1 MKNKILTLITAA
13 AVLLSVQCKKEECEP
28 EPCVMSE
35 RCFIVPEY
43 HPCWPTDPVY
53 YYDQAEKRCKIIPEG
68 LCPFVEIPFQTLEDC
83 KNNCNC
89 E

>member
-1 MKNKILTLITAA
+1 
-13 AVLLSVQCKKEECEP
+13 
-28 EPCVMSE
+28 
-35 RCFIVPEY
+35 VPEY